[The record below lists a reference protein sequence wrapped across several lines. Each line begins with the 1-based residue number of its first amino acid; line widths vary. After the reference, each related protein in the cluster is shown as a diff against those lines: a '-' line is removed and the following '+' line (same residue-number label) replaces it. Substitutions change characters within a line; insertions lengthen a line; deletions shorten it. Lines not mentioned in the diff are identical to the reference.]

1 MSDYAEFLEKRIIE
15 LEMTQAAPIGYV
27 LVPVDLTP
35 EMVAADP
42 YGMGYGRLH
51 AIYQAML
58 AAAPAS
64 AERVEQEPFAWATFD
79 GEGSY
84 DLRMYECNEEYQ
96 SQFLARHKSA
106 TYKDWVFPLYTAPQ
120 PSPDVARL
128 VQALENV
135 LNVTRGSSGRIIL
148 DEQDEQDLRDVLSAH
163 RQQEQSHER

>member
-1 MSDYAEFLEKRIIE
+1 MKSE
-15 LEMTQAAPIGYV
+15 YV
-27 LVPVDLTP
+27 MVPVECT
-35 EMVAADP
+35 AAMENAYDDKCVEDGEHEECGLYRP
-42 YGMGYGRLH
+42 AYN
-51 AIYQAML
+51 AML
-58 AAAPAS
+58 SAAPAP

-120 PSPDVARL
+120 PSPGVAGL
-128 VQALENV
+128 VKALESV
-135 LNVTRGSSGRIIL
+135 LKVTRGSSGRIIL
-148 DEQDEQDLRDVLSAH
+148 DEADEQDLRDVLAAH